1 MIIHFIGSK
10 GNIVQEIDH
19 YRTIVESIKKH
30 GHTLAS
36 DWVETVYKAVVKNS
50 EQDTQAN
57 WHDVDKEN
65 AAAISKAD
73 LGIVESTKRS
83 FFAGY
88 GVAQAVHQKKPV
100 LILVRDD
107 SFPGAAKLT
116 ESHDIIRSEKYTSDT
131 LSSIIGKFLEEN
143 TIETKDMRFNFF
155 IDRAIYN
162 YLRWAAFK
170 TGKTKA
176 EILRELV
183 QREIE
188 KKDY

>member
-10 GNIVQEIDH
+10 GNITQEID
-19 YRTIVESIKKH
+19 YYQAIVDSIKQY
-30 GHTLAS
+30 GHTLAQ
-36 DWVETVYKAVVKNS
+36 DWVDVVYKAATKSN
-50 EQDTQAN
+50 E
-57 WHDVDKEN
+57 WDK
-65 AAAISKAD
+65 D
-73 LGIVESTKRS
+73 LVIVESTKRS
-83 FFAGY
+83 FFVGY

-107 SFPGAAKLT
+107 SFPGIKYLSDA
-116 ESHDIIRSEKYTSDT
+116 SDIIYGAQYDLKT
-131 LSSIIGKFLEEN
+131 LDSVIGKFLEEN

-176 EILRELV
+176 EVLRELV